1 MILKCFDLFK
11 NKHFLFKS
19 CKNKHKNGK
28 AEKKKKKKE
37 TLFNKYQ
44 IIVLSLAANYF
55 FKNFDKI
62 IKGALSGLR

>member
-1 MILKCFDLFK
+1 MILKCFDLFQ
-11 NKHFLFKS
+11 NKYFLFKS

-28 AEKKKKKKE
+28 AEKKKKKE